1 MTDPIRSPSAARAA
15 NRALA
20 ALALV
25 LACGFAPPAFAL
37 ETAAEFAAVD
47 TNDDGRISSGE
58 HEVYARRLFD
68 EMDGE
73 PDDDKLTRAEI
84 MANESKFIRHVFT
97 TGNILGPADLSTAE
111 KIQRLDTNG
120 DGVISQTEHA
130 TGAAAKFIKMD
141 LNNNGELSA
150 EEFDAGG

>member
-1 MTDPIRSPSAARAA
+1 MTDPIRFSPAAPAA
-15 NRALA
+15 ACVA
-20 ALALV
+20 ALLAF
-25 LACGFAPPAFAL
+25 ACGFAPVAFAL
-37 ETAAEFAAVD
+37 DTDAEFAVID
-47 TNDDGRISSGE
+47 SNDDGRISSGE

-68 EMDGE
+68 EMDSE

-111 KIQRLDTNG
+111 KIQRLDVNG

-130 TGAAAKFIKMD
+130 NGAAAKFQKMD
-141 LNNNGELSA
+141 INNNGELTP

>member
-1 MTDPIRSPSAARAA
+1 MADPDRSLPTAHPAA
-15 NRALA
+15 RALA
-20 ALALV
+20 ALV
-25 LACGFAPPAFAL
+25 LACACAFAPPVAAL
-37 ETAAEFAAVD
+37 DTAAEFATVD

-68 EMDGE
+68 EIDAD

-84 MANESKFIRHVFT
+84 MANESMFIRHVFT

-111 KIQRLDTNG
+111 KIQRLDANG

-130 TGAAAKFIKMD
+130 IGAAAKFMKMD
-141 LNNNGELSA
+141 INNNGELSP